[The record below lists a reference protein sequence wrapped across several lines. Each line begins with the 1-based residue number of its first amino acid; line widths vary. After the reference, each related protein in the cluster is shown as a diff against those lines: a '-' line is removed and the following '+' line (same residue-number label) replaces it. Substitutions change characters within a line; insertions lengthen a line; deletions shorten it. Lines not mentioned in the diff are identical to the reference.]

1 MRHPLT
7 FHPEAVLTLPELA
20 AEASLI
26 WRSPT
31 LHAPAIATPDSAG
44 AGVSRWLSFTV
55 LAVVCSTHAGLLSL
69 VESLPRPIP
78 PAPSAPVF
86 AVLIPA
92 TVTPPAAPASPLTV
106 IAPAPLPQPAALTSY
121 PSLPKEGGEAGEK
134 KIPPSPLFQRGVA
147 KPGGFWYPPPSPTPI
162 KSLPSEKL
170 AVAKPKPASRP
181 VPTRVQTQRVM
192 PKTPMIIPRPATATA
207 TPRVAATVPSSVAQP
222 LATSLPVTAPVSAG
236 ETPLKLP
243 EYRVAYLR
251 NPAPAYPA
259 DSRRNREEGRIL
271 LRVLVNRD
279 GRPETVQLQQSSGY
293 PGLDQA
299 ALDAVQRWRFVP
311 AQRGDTPVS
320 AWVAVPVVFR
330 LRS

>member
-1 MRHPLT
+1 MT
-7 FHPEAVLTLPELA
+7 FHPEAVLILPELA

-26 WRSPT
+26 VRSPT
-31 LHAPAIATPDSAG
+31 LHAPAPATADSAG
-44 AGVSRWLSFTV
+44 ARVSRRLSCTV

-69 VESLPRPIP
+69 LESLPRPIP

-86 AVLIPA
+86 AMLIPE
-92 TVTPPAAPASPLTV
+92 TVTPPAEPASPLTAV
-106 IAPAPLPQPAALTSY
+106 APAPLPEPA
-121 PSLPKEGGEAGEK
+121 
-134 KIPPSPLFQRGVA
+134 PPEL
-147 KPGGFWYPPPSPTPI
+147 KPERTAEPPPTLLPSPTPM
-162 KSLPSEKL
+162 KPLPSEKG
-170 AVAKPKPASRP
+170 AVPKPKPAPRSI
-181 VPTRVQTQRVM
+181 PTRVQTQRVA
-192 PKTPMIIPRPATATA
+192 PKTPMILRPITAMA
-207 TPRVAATVPSSVAQP
+207 TPRVAATIPGAVAQP
-222 LATSLPVTAPVSAG
+222 LATSLPVTTPVSAG